1 MQQDKPRCAWAKSPL
16 MQAYYDTEWGVPQHK
31 DEVLF
36 EMLFLE
42 WFQAGLSW
50 AIVLK
55 KREAFRRAL
64 DGFDA
69 EKIAAYGEEK
79 IQSLLQDESII
90 RSERKLRAAVTNA
103 QAYLR
108 IRQEFGSFGE
118 YLWRF
123 VNHKPL
129 RGESF
134 PLPAST
140 PLAEQLSKDLRKRGM
155 KFAGPV
161 IVYSFMQASGMTND
175 HEPDCFRA

>member
-1 MQQDKPRCAWAKSPL
+1 MCEKKRCRWADDSEE
-16 MQAYYDTEWGVPQHK
+16 MIRYHDEEWGTPQHDDAK
-31 DEVLF
+31 LF
-36 EMLFLE
+36 ELFLLE
-42 WFQAGLSW
+42 GFQEGLSW

-69 EKIAAYGEEK
+69 EKIAVYGEEK
-79 IQSLLQDESII
+79 IQSLLQDKSII

-108 IRQEFGSFGE
+108 IRQEFGSFDE

-123 VNHKPL
+123 VDHEPL
-129 RGESF
+129 RAETF
-134 PLPAST
+134 PVPAST
-140 PLAEQLSKDLRKRGM
+140 PLAERLSKDLRKRSM

-175 HEPDCFRA
+175 HEPGCFRA

>member
-1 MQQDKPRCAWAKSPL
+1 MCEKKRCRWAAGSEE
-16 MQAYYDTEWGVPQHK
+16 MIRYHDQEWGTPQHDDAK
-31 DEVLF
+31 LF
-36 EMLFLE
+36 ELFLLE
-42 WFQAGLSW
+42 GFQAGLSW

-55 KREAFRRAL
+55 KQEAFRRAL

-103 QAYLR
+103 QTYLR

-134 PLPAST
+134 PPPAST
-140 PLAEQLSKDLRKRGM
+140 PLAERLSKDLRKRGM